1 MATSKPRITI
11 SLTKHQHAILKSI
24 ADSGG
29 ASMSGMLGEFIE
41 SAMPTF
47 ERMAATF
54 QQLRKAN
61 DKERAR
67 IAEALGEVQTA
78 LEPIAME
85 AVGQWD
91 LFLSQGAVNK
101 VAVAGRSRTEEEPT
115 GGGDLSPLTN
125 RGVTPKTTTPSK
137 ASSTSVLKPVLKKKV
152 LKKDAVKMQ
161 GKNHAV

>member
-11 SLTKHQHAILKSI
+11 SLTNHQHDILKSI

-54 QQLRKAN
+54 QQLKKAN
-61 DKERAR
+61 DQERAR
-67 IAEALGEVQTA
+67 MAEALGEVQSA

-91 LFLSQGAVNK
+91 LFLGQNEREKSGAG
-101 VAVAGRSRTEEEPT
+101 GRSRTKEEPT
-115 GGGDLSPLTN
+115 GGAALLPPTN
-125 RGVTPKTTTPSK
+125 RGVTPSKPMPSK
-137 ASSTSVLKPVLKKKV
+137 ASGSKASGPVLKKEV
-152 LKKDAVKMQ
+152 LKKVVKNPQ
-161 GKNHAV
+161 GKNHAL